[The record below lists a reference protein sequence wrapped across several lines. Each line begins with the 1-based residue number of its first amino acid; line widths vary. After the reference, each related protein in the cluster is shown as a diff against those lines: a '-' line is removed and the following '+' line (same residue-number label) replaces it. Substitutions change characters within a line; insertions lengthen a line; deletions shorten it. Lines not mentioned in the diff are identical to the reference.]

1 MKHYPIVMIDDESFY
16 LEMFAENLGEPFRV
30 HGATN
35 LAAGL
40 ALIRQIQPMA
50 LLLDIAL
57 PEKTE
62 GLDAL
67 PQITRAYPNL
77 PVFMLSNHDRLSFY
91 RQAVDNGV
99 VAYFIKKSDPVSQ
112 IREILVQ
119 HLCQNNHKGI
129 IAESPAMKMILNTA
143 RQFAKSDMNILITGE
158 TGVGK
163 DIIARYIHDVSHRAG
178 EMYQSVNCAALE
190 HSLMRSEL
198 FGYEQGAFTGAK
210 NAHRGIIETGN
221 GGTLF
226 LNEIAE
232 MDASDQAVLLK
243 MLEDGEIRR
252 VGSATHIKV
261 DVRIIAATHQLLQE
275 RIQDGRFRQDLY
287 YRLATLTLEIPPLRE
302 RIADIIPLAELFL
315 EKYSAQEQKSP
326 KVLGKSAKVVLQAYQ
341 WPGNIRELEQ
351 LVRRVVITC
360 NHREITG
367 NDLLIMAPKASQEG
381 DYKTAVSQFRAN
393 LLRDAL
399 FRHKGNI
406 SQTAKVLGLSRNGLQ
421 KLIRELAI
429 IPEL

>member
-99 VAYFIKKSDPVSQ
+99 VAYFIKKSDPIAHV
-112 IREILVQ
+112 RDILLQ
-119 HLCQNNHKGI
+119 HIQTDEPDI
-129 IAESPAMKMILNTA
+129 IAESPGMQSLLNTA
-143 RQFAKSDMNILITGE
+143 RRFAKSEANILITGE
-158 TGVGK
+158 TGTGK
-163 DIIARYIHDVSHRAG
+163 DVIARYIHNCSNRAG
-178 EMYQSVNCAALE
+178 SVYQSLNCAALE
-190 HSLMRSEL
+190 RSLMRSEL

-210 NAHRGIIETGN
+210 KTHRGIIESGN

-232 MDASDQAVLLK
+232 MDVADQAILLK

-252 VGSATHIKV
+252 VGSSTHIRV
-261 DVRIIAATHQLLQE
+261 DVRIIAATHQPLQT
-275 RIQDGRFRQDLY
+275 RIHDGVFRQDLY

-302 RIADIIPLAELFL
+302 RREDIVPLAELFL
-315 EKYSAQEQKSP
+315 KKYAAHEQKSP
-326 KVLGKSAKVVLQAYQ
+326 KILGKSAKLVLQSYQ
-341 WPGNIRELEQ
+341 WPGNIRELEH
-351 LVRRVVITC
+351 LIRRMVITC
-360 NHREITG
+360 NHREISG
-367 NDLLIMAPKASQEG
+367 SDLLFPDTQEYFQP
-381 DYKTAVSQFRAN
+381 DYKSAVNQFRARF
-393 LLRDAL
+393 LRDAL
-399 FRHKGNI
+399 LSHSGNV
-406 SQTAKVLGLSRNGLQ
+406 SRTAEALGLSRYGLQ
-421 KLIRELAI
+421 KIIRELAI
-429 IPEL
+429 VAE